1 MRRVLLLLV
10 LFQFIGTTPLLADYD
25 RSQFCRPNASE
36 VLILVDIT
44 TALDARARQLLSD
57 GIREIVEG
65 LNPGESLRIATIAD
79 QVTHS
84 EMLMSGCVPYCP
96 DDLGTIL
103 LGNCTEGLLRLETR
117 HLRKQMADVLRAR
130 LETTADLPYSDILR
144 TLNATVAARTPGR
157 HLKLYVFSDMIENSE
172 YVPGRDFWS
181 TSPAKLNAK
190 LVADGLMPDFSNTSI
205 FAFGI
210 GRGGSGERKAL
221 PQPRMK
227 ALSQFWTAYF
237 EQAGANS
244 ANLSEALTLY

>member
-1 MRRVLLLLV
+1 MRLFLVLLV
-10 LFQFIGTTPLLADYD
+10 LFQFTGTTPSLADYD
-25 RSQFCRPNASE
+25 RRKFCRPDASE
-36 VLILVDIT
+36 VLILIDIT

-57 GIREIVEG
+57 GVREIVEG

-84 EMLMSGCVPYCP
+84 EMLMSACVPYCP

-117 HLRKQMADVLRAR
+117 HLHRQMSDTLRAR
-130 LETTADLPYSDILR
+130 LEATADLPYSDILR
-144 TLNATVAARTPGR
+144 TLKATVAARTPGR

-172 YVPGRDFWS
+172 YVSGRDFWS

-190 LVADGLMPDFSNTSI
+190 LVADGLVPDFSNTSI
-205 FAFGI
+205 YAFGI

-221 PQPRMK
+221 PQPRMQ

-237 EQAGANS
+237 SQAGAIR
-244 ANLSEALTLY
+244 ADLSEALAIH